1 MTRGRLIG
9 LVILAGAVIGLALG
23 RRQLGTIVGRLTGKE
38 AQPTE
43 RQWDFDQDELRGLM
57 DRVLDEQRQRV
68 SQLEGPQ
75 RERAQAFLEYYERR
89 RAAVG

>member
-9 LVILAGAVIGLALG
+9 VILLAGAAIGLALG
-23 RRQLGTIVGRLTGKE
+23 RRQIGALVGRITGKE
-38 AQPTE
+38 ELPTE
-43 RQWDFDQDELRGLM
+43 RQWDFDREELRGLM
-57 DRVLDEQRQRV
+57 DRVLDEQRERV